1 MIFNVNRQIE
11 AKNKN
16 DEFGKEF
23 FKLMNNS
30 CYGQMMMNERDFKR
44 GKFCRGR
51 KKGISQKKLAL
62 SNPRCV
68 DWYDLDNESYFVLFD
83 QMNTITKPLACGVSV
98 LGISKS
104 YMISFWYKLLDKFG
118 PDSIHLISTDTD
130 SLIFELSGKNYKEAD
145 IFSYIREDPNFAEW
159 FDLSDVPNV
168 RREAPADNAY
178 WSLKNKGVM
187 GKFKFEVLGIGEIC
201 AICPKMNSIL
211 TVDDEDHI
219 KTKLTGKGID
229 NCCIDDD
236 STMRSKKVEEK
247 EGGVIEMKK
256 KMKDGTHKDRTMIRH
271 ANMKDCVLHGMKGD
285 DVEVWRIET
294 ISNKMDQTH
303 TRWSH
308 ENISRKR

>member
-1 MIFNVNRQIE
+1 MIAHLGEHKYYVCHYIEAQEIVRQGGVITKFHKILQFRQEAFARDYVIFNVNRRIE

-30 CYGQMMMNERDFKR
+30 CYGQMMMNERDFKM

-68 DWYDLDNESYFVLFD
+68 DWYDLDNETYFVLFD

-118 PDSIHLISTDTD
+118 PDSIHLIFTDTD
-130 SLIFELSGKNYKEAD
+130 SLIFELSGNNYKEAY

-159 FDLSDVPNV
+159 FDLYDVPNV
-168 RREAPADNAY
+168 RREAQ
-178 WSLKNKGVM
+178 LIM
-187 GKFKFEVLGIGEIC
+187 LIG
-201 AICPKMNSIL
+201 
-211 TVDDEDHI
+211 H
-219 KTKLTGKGID
+219 
-229 NCCIDDD
+229 
-236 STMRSKKVEEK
+236 
-247 EGGVIEMKK
+247 
-256 KMKDGTHKDRTMIRH
+256 
-271 ANMKDCVLHGMKGD
+271 
-285 DVEVWRIET
+285 
-294 ISNKMDQTH
+294 
-303 TRWSH
+303 
-308 ENISRKR
+308 